1 MKNVLQPLAKS
12 VLMPLGL
19 NGNISSRHMNSLKN
33 LRLGNKNTNNIK
45 LRNERYYE
53 NTHVS

>member
-19 NGNISSRHMNSLKN
+19 NSNVSSRHMNSLKN

-45 LRNERYYE
+45 LRNERFYE